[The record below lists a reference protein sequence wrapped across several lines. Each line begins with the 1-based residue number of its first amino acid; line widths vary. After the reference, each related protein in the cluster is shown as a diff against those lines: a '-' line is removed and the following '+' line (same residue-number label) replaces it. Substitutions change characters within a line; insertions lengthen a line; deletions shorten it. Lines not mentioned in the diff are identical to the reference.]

1 MARLDGKAAVITGG
15 AGGMGQAAAALFARE
30 GCRVLIVDRDTA
42 AVDEAV
48 RAIGSSQVSGV
59 AADVTAPEQVEAYT
73 RTALER
79 LGGIDIALLNAG
91 ITGPNTPLE
100 SYALEVFD
108 QVLAVNVRAVWLGLK
123 AAIGPMKARGGGS
136 IVMTSSIQGLSAMPN
151 TSGYTTSKH
160 ALVGMMKGAALELA
174 ADNIRVN
181 CIHPGFADTPMMHRI
196 HQSSGAPEQVQ
207 AALSASIPMRRY
219 ASPEEVARM
228 MLFLASEDS
237 SYCTGAS
244 YLLDG
249 GLLASWGPTPD

>member
-1 MARLDGKAAVITGG
+1 M
-15 AGGMGQAAAALFARE
+15 
-30 GCRVLIVDRDTA
+30 
-42 AVDEAV
+42 
-48 RAIGSSQVSGV
+48 
-59 AADVTAPEQVEAYT
+59 
-73 RTALER
+73 
-79 LGGIDIALLNAG
+79 
-91 ITGPNTPLE
+91 
-100 SYALEVFD
+100 
-108 QVLAVNVRAVWLGLK
+108 LAVNVRAVWLGLK

-174 ADNIRVN
+174 SAGIRVN